1 MIGVDN
7 LKSIVARQKEIVSE
21 LEKEISNFESTDL
34 LSENKKLNSEL
45 TRYKELLVR
54 EKSDNQRL
62 IEENKNLRNAVY
74 EQLYNEKIQILNSTK
89 KKLDIYYKANVDGE
103 INRLTDFEITTKK
116 RIDEMTRFLQANRV
130 NLQDEIF
137 HQINELRKLLDQKVM
152 LAREEILRNS
162 KALSENRDAQFEKLR
177 QEKLTEEEI
186 RGRVKQNN
194 LEAFI
199 GQNVINKLGILILII
214 GIIAASQF
222 TYFRLPDILKSI
234 FTFTIG
240 LVMLVAGEFFNRKK
254 TNIFSIGLTSGGI
267 AILYVGLG
275 ISYFMFDLVGM
286 YSALG
291 LCILVTASA
300 FVLSQ
305 RYNSQ
310 TIAAFAIIG
319 GYLPMFSIDGSRSI
333 VYSAMVYFIVLNL
346 LALLISVS
354 KRWIVTAYIGFWL
367 NVAGSI
373 YILSVMFGGRSS
385 STAFS
390 IDDILSIFYIVF
402 AFIIYTMIP
411 VVGAIR
417 KKVGFRNSEIVL
429 LGFNTVISS
438 ILLYSVF
445 YITGLK
451 DYTGIL
457 AVAFAVIYIAIGK
470 FTESFMKNER
480 RARALFYITGLTF
493 VALIIPFQFDMVW
506 FSLGWLIEGIAL
518 LTYGIIKNVK
528 GFRRAGTIIS
538 FLCLAAF
545 LLFDIPDYDSS
556 LFNPKYL
563 SLTTGSIVILGALVY
578 KKNLLSTSAK
588 AHKYATI
595 INFWLLSL
603 YLTGSELKDVL
614 SESLAE
620 SSFSLEYI
628 IYATMILV
636 TFVIGYIIPKF
647 SFIRDKVIEV
657 MSSVLYALGI
667 ISLFML
673 NFSSPVK
680 GSLNEVSLEIS
691 ILGTVEIA
699 VIVLLS
705 VLIVRDFLLNLVIR
719 RKMGIELYPLIISL
733 YLVISLTQ
741 NLITQ
746 YNLAYN
752 NALLSIVYL
761 VAALSWIIFGFIKR
775 YAFIRRFG
783 LGFCIAAVAKLFI
796 IDLSFLSQG
805 YKIVSYF
812 IFGVTLIAISFVYQY
827 FSKKINI
834 VGEVMPDDK
843 KNN

>member
-7 LKSIVARQKEIVSE
+7 LKSIVARQKEIISE

-34 LSENKKLNSEL
+34 LSENKNLNSEL
-45 TRYKELLVR
+45 TRYKELLNR
-54 EKSDNQRL
+54 EKSDNSRL
-62 IEENKNLRNAVY
+62 AEENKNLRNAVY
-74 EQLYNEKIQILNSTK
+74 EQLYNEKIQILNSTN
-89 KKLDIYYKANVDGE
+89 KKLDIYYKANIDGE
-103 INRLTDFEITTKK
+103 INKLTDFEIITKK
-116 RIDEMTRFLQANRV
+116 RIDDMTRFLQANRV
-130 NLQDEIF
+130 NLQDDIY
-137 HQINELRKLLDQKVM
+137 HKINDLRKLLDEKLK

-162 KALSENRDAQFEKLR
+162 KVLNESRDAQFEKLR
-177 QEKLTEEEI
+177 QEKLTEDEI

-254 TNIFSIGLTSGGI
+254 TNVFSIGLTSGGI

-275 ISYFMFDLVGM
+275 VSYFGFDLLDM
-286 YSALG
+286 YPALG
-291 LCILVTASA
+291 LCILVTAGA
-300 FVLSQ
+300 FVLSH

-310 TIAAFAIIG
+310 TISAFAIIG
-319 GYLPMFSIDGSRSI
+319 GYLPILSIEGSRSL
-333 VYSAMVYFIVLNL
+333 VYSAMVYFIILNL

-354 KRWIVTAYIGFWL
+354 KRWVVTAYMGFWL

-373 YILSVMFGGRSS
+373 YILSIMFGGRTSG
-385 STAFS
+385 TAFS
-390 IDDILSIFYIVF
+390 IDDVISICYIAF

-411 VVGAIR
+411 VAGALR
-417 KKVGFRNSEIVL
+417 RRLSFRNSDIVL

-451 DYTGIL
+451 DYTGVL
-457 AVAFAVIYIAIGK
+457 AVAFAVIYIAIGR
-470 FTESFMKNER
+470 FTECFIEKER
-480 RARALFYITGLTF
+480 KARALFYITGLTF

-518 LTYGIIKNVK
+518 LTYGIVKNVK

-545 LLFDIPDYDSS
+545 LLLDIPDFDSS
-556 LFNPKYL
+556 LFTLKYL
-563 SLTTGSIVILGALVY
+563 SLTAGSIIILSALIY
-578 KKNLLSTSAK
+578 KKNLTSSSTNIF
-588 AHKYATI
+588 KYITL
-595 INFWLLSL
+595 INFWLFSL
-603 YLTGSELKDVL
+603 YLISSELKDVL

-620 SSFSLEYI
+620 SSFNPQYI
-628 IYATMILV
+628 TYAAMILV
-636 TFVIGYIIPKF
+636 SFLIGYLIPKF
-647 SFIRDKVIEV
+647 DTLRDKVVEV
-657 MSSVLYALGI
+657 ISSVLYVTGVA
-667 ISLFML
+667 SLFIL
-673 NFSSPVK
+673 NFFSPVK
-680 GSLNEVSLEIS
+680 GSLNEVSLGIS

-699 VIVLLS
+699 VTVLLS

-741 NLITQ
+741 NLIMQ
-746 YNLAYN
+746 YKLAFN
-752 NALLSIVYL
+752 NAFISIVYL

-775 YAFIRRFG
+775 YALIRTFG
-783 LGFCIAAVAKLFI
+783 LGVCIAAVAKLFI

-812 IFGVTLIAISFVYQY
+812 IFGFTLIAISFVYQY